1 MKIIDH
7 LNMYLDQCEEQVQ
20 IELKNQPEYLQEK
33 MDLMQILKNYVRET
47 TETLNAQM
55 GGERSWCF
63 LKAPTNFLKYLTDVS
78 EIFAFKAH
86 MKLMKKVKKK
96 GSEEFIDIFS
106 KTAKEEMLK
115 QRQYAIKQM

>member
-33 MDLMQILKNYVRET
+33 MDLMQILKNYVKET

-86 MKLMKKVKKK
+86 MKLMSKVKKK
-96 GSEEFIDIFS
+96 GGSLEFIDIF
-106 KTAKEEMLK
+106 M
-115 QRQYAIKQM
+115 

>member
-1 MKIIDH
+1 
-7 LNMYLDQCEEQVQ
+7 
-20 IELKNQPEYLQEK
+20 
-33 MDLMQILKNYVRET
+33 
-47 TETLNAQM
+47 M

-96 GSEEFIDIFS
+96 GSDEFIDIFS
-106 KTAKEEMLK
+106 KQAKEEMLK
-115 QRQYAIKQM
+115 QRQQAIK

>member
-33 MDLMQILKNYVRET
+33 MDLMQILKNYVKET